1 MVASRNLMIGNEVS
15 DATFDSLSIMRV
27 SASNQYSAIAQP
39 LASSIS
45 QSTIR
50 SGELTG
56 MML

>member
-1 MVASRNLMIGNEVS
+1 MIGNEVS

-27 SASNQYSAIAQP
+27 SASNSYSAIAEP
-39 LASSIS
+39 LASSIG
-45 QSTIR
+45 QSNVR